1 MARDMSDSKAF
12 ARQRQ
17 FEAPKR
23 DLSVITRF
31 DAVYAPLHGR
41 QGCEPGRGKAEDGTL
56 TVSSVSRKSE
66 VAYSLRD
73 TILPAASPV
82 AAGKASRLGTTA
94 PLRLATG
101 PDSAHIAR
109 ALDHGS
115 LLLAE
120 QDSTTTLVRGDFAPR
135 VATSVYDQ
143 LKVR

>member
-66 VAYSLRD
+66 VAYSLD
-73 TILPAASPV
+73 
-82 AAGKASRLGTTA
+82 
-94 PLRLATG
+94 
-101 PDSAHIAR
+101 
-109 ALDHGS
+109 
-115 LLLAE
+115 
-120 QDSTTTLVRGDFAPR
+120 RGR
-135 VATSVYDQ
+135 
-143 LKVR
+143 